1 MTTHKSIL
9 QNQCLEIG
17 TLRYAQES
25 RWTSYGAEKVRHSM
39 GILLVLLLMSTS
51 ALAFDLEG
59 TAWANVAREEG
70 VDPLMLYAVAL
81 TESGRPAARG
91 QIEPWPWALNVDGNP
106 IFAASRKEAARLLA
120 IHRDKS
126 VDVGLLQVNTRWHGH
141 RVDKLEALL
150 DPGTNLT
157 VGAAILKEALAST
170 PGDLTAGIGRYHS
183 ARPERAEAYART
195 VLALYRHL
203 LHQQDERISP

>member
-9 QNQCLEIG
+9 QIQCLEIG
-17 TLRYAQES
+17 TLRRVRES
-25 RWTSYGAEKVRHSM
+25 RWTSFGAAKVRHSM
-39 GILLVLLLMSTS
+39 GTLLVLLLMSKS

-59 TAWANVAREEG
+59 TAWANIAREEG
-70 VDPLMLYAVAL
+70 VDPLMLYAIAL
-81 TESGRPAARG
+81 TESGRPAEQG
-91 QIEPWPWALNVDGNP
+91 KIEPWPWALNVSGDP
-106 IFAASRKEAARLLA
+106 IFAASREEAATLLA

-126 VDVGLLQVNTRWHGH
+126 IDVGLLQVNTRWHGH
-141 RVDKLEALL
+141 RVDRLEALL
-150 DPGTNLT
+150 DPETNLA

-170 PGDLTAGIGRYHS
+170 SGDLTVGIGRYHS
-183 ARPERAEAYART
+183 ARPERAKSYART

>member
-1 MTTHKSIL
+1 MTTHKSIH
-9 QNQCLEIG
+9 QNHCLEIG
-17 TLRYAQES
+17 TLRRVREY
-25 RWTSYGAEKVRHSM
+25 RWTACDARKVRHGM
-39 GILLVLLLMSTS
+39 GTLLLLLLMSKS

-59 TAWANVAREEG
+59 MAWANVARNEG
-70 VDPLMLYAVAL
+70 VDPLMLYAIAL
-81 TESGRPAARG
+81 TESGRPAEQG
-91 QIEPWPWALNVDGNP
+91 QIEPWPWALNVSGDP
-106 IFAASRKEAARLLA
+106 IFAESREEAVELLA
-120 IHRDKS
+120 THHDKS

-141 RVDKLEALL
+141 RVDRLEALL
-150 DPGTNLT
+150 DPETNLA

-183 ARPERAEAYART
+183 SKPERAEAYART